1 MAVILKKGQGISLKK
16 NEYDLSRVTIGLGWD
31 VAETTRLEAHVV
43 KKPKTGAAGLFGG
56 TQDVTEY
63 VEVPDEYDL
72 DVVAFLIGENGK
84 VNDLGAI
91 EDGRPTLRNGDVVF
105 FNNLKHHSGQILLT
119 GDNRTGDGDGDDE
132 QIIANLN
139 GIPDRYAKIL
149 FVAQIY
155 KGIERKQNFSKVQNA
170 FIRAVDAKGKEMARF
185 DLSGDAGYA
194 NYCSLTFAELVREGE
209 GNWKFNAIG
218 TPHETDAF
226 ARILRNYV

>member
-16 NEYDLSRVTIGLGWD
+16 NEYDLSSVTIGLGWD
-31 VAETTRLEAHVV
+31 VAETIELEEQVRQ
-43 KKPKTGAAGLFGG
+43 KPNTGAGGLLG
-56 TQDVTEY
+56 VTHI
-63 VEVPDEYDL
+63 VTDQYDL

-84 VNDLGAI
+84 VNDLETI
-91 EDGRPTLRNGDVVF
+91 EDGRSTLKNGDVVF

-119 GDNRTGDGDGDDE
+119 GDNRTGAGDGE

-139 GIPDRYAKIL
+139 SIPDRYLKIL
-149 FVAQIY
+149 FVTQIY

-170 FIRAVDAKGKEMARF
+170 FIRTVDANGKEMARF
-185 DLSGDAGYA
+185 DLSGYASYA
-194 NYCSLTFAELVREGE
+194 NYCSLTFAELVREGG

-226 ARILRNYV
+226 ARILKNYV